1 MFEFVTD
8 ELQSNRIN
16 ISRVYPCI
24 EYLRENLIN
33 HEKIKS
39 GEVKYKYTEQMR
51 LDLLTSLNKRFSHL
65 IDQDVFIASTFLDPL
80 FGLDVFQDEKKIVV
94 KSRGVNLMKQQEAV
108 CRVLESIDSSN
119 LNNTERDKNKSSK
132 ALEERRT
139 QNIFGK

>member
-8 ELQSNRIN
+8 ELQSKRIN

-33 HEKIKS
+33 HEKS

-80 FGLDVFQDEKKIVV
+80 FGLDVFQDGRKIVV
-94 KSRGVNLMKQQEAV
+94 KSRVVSLMKQQEVV
-108 CRVLESIDSSN
+108 CRVLKSIDLSN
-119 LNNTERDKNKSSK
+119 L
-132 ALEERRT
+132 
-139 QNIFGK
+139 